1 MEALARGLE
10 VLSLFSRERPTL
22 TMAEVVRLTGLN
34 KAAAYRILS
43 TLEMTGYLSRDPA
56 TRRYRPDLKVLTLGF
71 NALDGLDIR
80 QIARP
85 HLEQLARELDLTA
98 SLTVLD
104 HLHVV
109 YVDRIRN
116 REIVGVL
123 LGLGSRVPAHC
134 SSMGKVM
141 LAYLPTAELEARL
154 QGAEFEACSPRSIT
168 SVTALRAE
176 LERVRQQGYAISD
189 GELTSGLRAVAAPI
203 FNGSDRVVAAI
214 NVSGSRD
221 IISDERLHGEL
232 PPKVMETA
240 RMISSNLATMGGT
253 DYAPERGHRPHA

>member
-1 MEALARGLE
+1 MKPYVLNEKYFVEALARGLE

-22 TMAEVVRLTGLN
+22 TMSEVVKLTGLN
-34 KAAAYRILS
+34 KTAAYRILS
-43 TLEMTGYLSRDPA
+43 TLEMIGYLHRDPA

-98 SLTVLD
+98 SLTILD
-104 HLHVV
+104 QLYVV

-141 LAYLPTAELEARL
+141 LAYLAPHELDTRL
-154 QGAEFEACSPRSIT
+154 RGVDLQACSPRSIT
-168 SVTALRAE
+168 SVTALRTE
-176 LERVRQQGYAISD
+176 LERVRQQGYAIND

-203 FNGSDRVVAAI
+203 FNVNDRIVAAI

-221 IISDERLHGEL
+221 TISDERLHDEL
-232 PPKVMETA
+232 PPKVMRTA
-240 RMISSNLATMGGT
+240 HLISSNLAVI
-253 DYAPERGHRPHA
+253 AE

>member
-1 MEALARGLE
+1 
-10 VLSLFSRERPTL
+10 
-22 TMAEVVRLTGLN
+22 
-34 KAAAYRILS
+34 
-43 TLEMTGYLSRDPA
+43 
-56 TRRYRPDLKVLTLGF
+56 VLTLGF

-141 LAYLPTAELEARL
+141 LAYLPPAEFEARL
-154 QGAEFEACSPRSIT
+154 QDTELEACSPRSIT
-168 SVTALRAE
+168 SVTALRTE
-176 LERVRQQGYAISD
+176 LERVRQQGYAIND
-189 GELTSGLRAVAAPI
+189 GELTSGLCAVAAPI
-203 FNGSDRVVAAI
+203 FNGNDRVVAAI

-221 IISDERLHGEL
+221 TISDRRLQDEL
-232 PPKVMETA
+232 PPKVMRTA
-240 RMISSNLATMGGT
+240 QMISRNLAAIG
-253 DYAPERGHRPHA
+253 E